1 VLLYNP
7 LARAR
12 TELVKLP
19 VAGPNNYNVYDER
32 GVAIPSQT
40 VASFEPFPKNKPA
53 PFLLYFEASVK
64 GLGYTTY
71 FVQPTSNLVS
81 PAKWFTPQAP
91 ITIQNSAVSV
101 TFSDVTGRLSSIT
114 NKASGVTSAIS
125 QDFFYYASYQGNDQR
140 SGAYIFRPNSTSAYN
155 ACPGIPQFQVIT
167 GPVLNEIRYM
177 QCNWLAQIV
186 RLSGQDSFVE
196 FEYRVSSIPI
206 MDGQGK
212 ELISRFSSD
221 VQSSSFF
228 FTDSNGREFQTRKL
242 NFRPTWPLQVT
253 EPVAGNYYPVNAAAY
268 IKDTNKQLS
277 ILNDRSQSAASINN
291 GQIEIMVH
299 RRLLRDDSRGVG
311 EPLNETDSITP
322 YPNPV
327 RIGDGLHIT
336 GSFYLLLDKS
346 SSAVTGVRALQ
357 SRVFLPLVLAFTP
370 TGSGVNA
377 ITQWIQTHNV
387 QNSFIT
393 RDLPTNVDLMT
404 LQIVPG
410 QDHMIRLSHQ
420 FAMGE
425 DPALSQ
431 PVTVDL
437 STLFSSLPLN
447 NLQEVSLTANQP
459 AQDIEDNLPDWQ
471 VKGENANVN
480 TFTYPTIPFN
490 GLSVTINPM
499 DIRTFTFSAA
509 KK

>member
-1 VLLYNP
+1 MYN
-7 LARAR
+7 RA
-12 TELVKLP
+12 V
-19 VAGPNNYNVYDER
+19 
-32 GVAIPSQT
+32 
-40 VASFEPFPKNKPA
+40 
-53 PFLLYFEASVK
+53 
-64 GLGYTTY
+64 
-71 FVQPTSNLVS
+71 
-81 PAKWFTPQAP
+81 
-91 ITIQNSAVSV
+91 
-101 TFSDVTGRLSSIT
+101 
-114 NKASGVTSAIS
+114 
-125 QDFFYYASYQGNDQR
+125 
-140 SGAYIFRPNSTSAYN
+140 
-155 ACPGIPQFQVIT
+155 
-167 GPVLNEIRYM
+167 
-177 QCNWLAQIV
+177 
-186 RLSGQDSFVE
+186 
-196 FEYRVSSIPI
+196 
-206 MDGQGK
+206 
-212 ELISRFSSD
+212 
-221 VQSSSFF
+221 FF

-291 GQIEIMVH
+291 GQIEIMIH

-336 GSFYLLLDKS
+336 GSFYLLLDKV
-346 SSAVTGVRALQ
+346 SSAVTGVRSLQ

-393 RDLPTNVDLMT
+393 RDLPLNVDLMT